1 MRYTNGT
8 IIVSQSRIVQSE
20 RRVRRQRKIVEALEN
35 AHHPADHA
43 VALLL
48 VMEQSLLSMKRF
60 LATLEADLSR
70 SLGLGKPQWRKAAR
84 KRSETGAGQSVHAVA
99 AALRS
104 GEPEVDRVL
113 VSAAPDEAELPI
125 GKQDQQSTSQV
136 ADEFAALAVKIVI
149 KENPDLPVLSVIAK
163 VRPQPH

>member
-1 MRYTNGT
+1 VRHTTRT
-8 IIVSQSRIVQSE
+8 IVVSQSRIVE
-20 RRVRRQRKIVEALEN
+20 AEGRVEKQRETVQALEN
-35 AHHPADHA
+35 LRHPADHA

-70 SLGLGKPQWRKAAR
+70 SLGLGKPQRSKAAR
-84 KRSETGAGQSVHAVA
+84 KRSETGVGQNVQQVA
-99 AALRS
+99 AAFSS
-104 GEPEVDRVL
+104 GRPEASRVP
-113 VSAAPDEAELPI
+113 VSAVPDEAELPV
-125 GKQDQQSTSQV
+125 GKQDQESASEV

-149 KENPDLPVLSVIAK
+149 SENPELPVLSVIAK